1 MDITNNYLAV
11 LNAILIVDMIGIYLS
26 NIDFIKS
33 KNLKLWYYKYKLS
46 AVIADVLIIFIGI
59 VFTNYFYYK
68 FFNKFSLIKFIILIL
83 IFQIIHDIS
92 FYFFIKNYKKN
103 ENEMIDTFKD
113 YANEV
118 SYFAI
123 IGDSTMIIASCLIA
137 YYLIKFTNNSNII
150 ILVVLLY
157 ILQYLIYNKNKFVLK

>member
-1 MDITNNYLAV
+1 MDISNNYLAV

-68 FFNKFSLIKFIILIL
+68 FFNNFSLIKFIILIL
-83 IFQIIHDIS
+83 IFQIIHDIT
-92 FYFFIKNYKKN
+92 FYFFIKNYKKD

-113 YANEV
+113 YADEV

-123 IGDSTMIIASCLIA
+123 IGDSIMIIASCLIA
-137 YYLIKFTNNSNII
+137 YFLIQYTNNSNII